1 VSLGR
6 FEDRV
11 VLVTGAASGIGR
23 ATAERIGA
31 EGGRVLCVDL
41 QAEAAADTADTI
53 ARAGG
58 TAEARTCDVSDP
70 GQVADTVAAC
80 VDGFGRL
87 DVLCNVAGILPPM
100 QETTELELATW
111 QRALDVNLTGTFLM
125 CQAALPQLLE
135 SGGNIVNTSST
146 SALRGLPWSA
156 AYAAS
161 KGGVLALT
169 YTLAVEYGKQGVRA
183 NAVCPGNIMTPMTS
197 AVRLPEGVD
206 TQLIVRTVALDRP
219 RGPEV
224 VAGVIAMLA
233 SEDGAHVN
241 GELIRMDGGA
251 LS

>member
-23 ATAERIGA
+23 ATAERVGA

-41 QAEAAADTADTI
+41 QAEAAVDTADTI
-53 ARAGG
+53 VKAGG
-58 TAEARTCDVSDP
+58 AAEARTCDVSDP
-70 GQVADTVAAC
+70 EQVADTVAAC

-87 DVLCNVAGILPPM
+87 DVLCNVAGVLPPM

-111 QRALDVNLTGTFLM
+111 QRALDVNLTGSFLM
-125 CQAALPQLLE
+125 CQAALPHLLE

>member
-1 VSLGR
+1 MSHSR
-6 FEDRV
+6 FEDQV

-23 ATAERIGA
+23 ATAARIGA

-41 QAEAAADTADTI
+41 QAEAAAETAEGI
-53 ARAGG
+53 VKAGG
-58 TAEARTCDVSDP
+58 RAEARACDVADP
-70 GQVADTVAAC
+70 DQTAATVAAC
-80 VDGFGRL
+80 VEGYGRL
-87 DVLCNVAGILPPM
+87 DALCNVAGVLPPM
-100 QETTELELATW
+100 QPSAEVELTTW

-125 CQAALPQLLE
+125 CQAALPHLLE
-135 SGGNIVNTSST
+135 VGGCIVNTSST

-183 NAVCPGNIMTPMTS
+183 NAVCPGNIKTPMTA
-197 AVRLPEGVD
+197 AVRLPEDVD
-206 TQLIVRTVALDRP
+206 TQLILRTIALDEP
-219 RGPEV
+219 RGPEA

-233 SEDGAHVN
+233 SDDGAHVN
-241 GELIRMDGGA
+241 GEFIRMDGGA